1 MCAPLLQRLRNP
13 VALASRDASLAAA
26 DLDSVILVGGASRM
40 PLMRSLTAQMLGR
53 LPFVHVNPDEVVALG
68 AAVQVALME
77 GDQALDEV
85 VLTDVAPYS
94 LGIGIQNPN
103 AQDRDDSL
111 FSPIIERNTSV
122 PASRVVARR
131 DAGRAL

>member
-1 MCAPLLQRLRNP
+1 
-13 VALASRDASLAAA
+13 
-26 DLDSVILVGGASRM
+26 
-40 PLMRSLTAQMLGR
+40 MLGR